1 MMALLRWQPLREL
14 DTLQHEMNRLFDT
27 LSPQGLLKEGD
38 GWPSFMPPAEIT
50 ETPEALHLKVEI
62 PGLQA
67 EDISVEVTRDSVSLS
82 GERRSETRAEDK
94 GVTRTE
100 FRYGKFERVIPL
112 PSKVD
117 NTQVTAEYKD
127 GILNLTLPKAEEE
140 KNRIV
145 KVNLG

>member
-1 MMALLRWQPLREL
+1 MALLRWQPLREL

-62 PGLQA
+62 PGLRA
-67 EDISVEVTRDSVSLS
+67 EDINVEVTRDSVSLS
-82 GERRSETRAEDK
+82 GERRSETRAEEK

-117 NTQVTAEYKD
+117 NTQVTADYKD
-127 GILNLTLPKAEEE
+127 GILHLTLPKAEEE
-140 KNRIV
+140 KNRVV

>member
-1 MMALLRWQPLREL
+1 MALLRWQPLREL

-67 EDISVEVTRDSVSLS
+67 EDINVEVTRDSVSLS
-82 GERRSETRAEDK
+82 GERRSETRAEEK

-127 GILNLTLPKAEEE
+127 GILTLTLPKAEEE
-140 KNRIV
+140 KNRVV

>member
-27 LSPQGLLKEGD
+27 LSPQGLLQEGD

-62 PGLQA
+62 PGLRA
-67 EDISVEVTRDSVSLS
+67 EDINLEVTRDSVSLS
-82 GERRSETRAEDK
+82 GERRSETRAEEK

-100 FRYGKFERVIPL
+100 FRYGRFERVIPL
-112 PSKVD
+112 PSKID
-117 NTQVTAEYKD
+117 NTQVTADYKD

-140 KNRIV
+140 KNRVV

>member
-1 MMALLRWQPLREL
+1 MALLRWQPLREL

-27 LSPQGLLKEGD
+27 LSPQGLLKED
-38 GWPSFMPPAEIT
+38 GWPRFMPPAEIT

-62 PGLQA
+62 PGLRS
-67 EDISVEVTRDSVSLS
+67 EDINIEVTRDSVNLS
-82 GERRSETRAEDK
+82 GERRSETQAEDN

-112 PSKVD
+112 PSKID
-117 NTQVTAEYKD
+117 NAQVTAEYKD

-140 KNRIV
+140 KNRVV
-145 KVNLG
+145 KVALS